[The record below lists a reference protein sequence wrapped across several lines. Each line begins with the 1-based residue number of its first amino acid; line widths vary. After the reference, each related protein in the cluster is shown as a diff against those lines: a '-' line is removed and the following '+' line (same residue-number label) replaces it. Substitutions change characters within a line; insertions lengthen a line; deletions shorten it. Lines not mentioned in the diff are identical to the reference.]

1 MRLSTAGATTLI
13 DTMVSTENMKNCEI
27 CGKKAKSEEAMKC
40 HMLAAHPRF
49 SCNDCESKFNVLNDF
64 ENHLELHRELNRE
77 PMPLR
82 KRQRIELVETNDV
95 LDVDPL
101 EDDYADRDYEVT
113 KEDEKTIED
122 DQEDYDFAYNC
133 DKCNFMTNHAA
144 DLKNHKKFNHNIQKK
159 VQNALM
165 VKTSTKKQNYECEKC
180 GKSFSQA
187 YNLRRHLDKIHNK

>member
-1 MRLSTAGATTLI
+1 MP
-13 DTMVSTENMKNCEI
+13 ENMKNCEI

-40 HMLAAHPRF
+40 HMLAAHPKL

-101 EDDYADRDYEVT
+101 
-113 KEDEKTIED
+113 
-122 DQEDYDFAYNC
+122 
-133 DKCNFMTNHAA
+133 
-144 DLKNHKKFNHNIQKK
+144 
-159 VQNALM
+159 
-165 VKTSTKKQNYECEKC
+165 
-180 GKSFSQA
+180 
-187 YNLRRHLDKIHNK
+187 